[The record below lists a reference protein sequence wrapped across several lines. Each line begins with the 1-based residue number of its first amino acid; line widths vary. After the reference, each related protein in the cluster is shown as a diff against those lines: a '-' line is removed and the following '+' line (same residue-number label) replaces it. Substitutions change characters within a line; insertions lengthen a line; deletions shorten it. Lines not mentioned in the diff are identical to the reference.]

1 MKLGDDPQPPAVTN
15 QGATLFL
22 KEGFERTAL
31 APVIC
36 VGSFSPHLFSI
47 QPSLQ
52 NSRKQSVS
60 VFLVGGKTSSCV
72 VWSCQSR
79 VCIMDASCLTVKR
92 QKKKKKVQNCSDTSY
107 LLACVD

>member
-1 MKLGDDPQPPAVTN
+1 MCANGGKVKLGDDPQPPAVTN

-47 QPSLQ
+47 QP
-52 NSRKQSVS
+52 VY
-60 VFLVGGKTSSCV
+60 KTAGSS
-72 VWSCQSR
+72 Q
-79 VCIMDASCLTVKR
+79 
-92 QKKKKKVQNCSDTSY
+92 
-107 LLACVD
+107 